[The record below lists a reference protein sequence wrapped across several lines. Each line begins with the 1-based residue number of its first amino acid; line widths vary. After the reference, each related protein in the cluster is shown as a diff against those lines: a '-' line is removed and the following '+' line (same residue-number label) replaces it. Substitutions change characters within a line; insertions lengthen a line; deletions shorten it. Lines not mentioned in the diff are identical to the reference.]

1 MKFISIPLAIPAW
14 SCAFSESARNVVFV
28 GKANGEVSSFDLRNS
43 KRPIA
48 DYCLIKDNKKLPVHS
63 IFCFESEVFA
73 ASLSGLFCITP
84 DKGGIVTE
92 ISTPIDSSGARNII
106 FKILVILLFDFQL
119 FVLVFI

>member
-1 MKFISIPLAIPAW
+1 MINILLKFISIPLSVPAW
-14 SCAFSESARNVVFV
+14 SCAFSKSARNVVFV

-43 KRPIA
+43 KGPVA

-106 FKILVILLFDFQL
+106 FKILVILLFNF
-119 FVLVFI
+119 